1 MLSLKSG
8 FEIAKI
14 KDKKDKVID
23 TIYIKD
29 IDEDMHEEKHM
40 TEFVVKKSEHI
51 QLSYPS
57 KHFSMGVFGSSGVG
71 KSFFVGQ
78 FLLEFKKKYKN
89 TRPIYIFSPVKDDP
103 AFTKAGAIYIKIDD
117 SILTDPLQTHEF
129 SNGLVVFDDLES
141 VSKQYYPT
149 ILNFRNKCLEVG
161 RHDGIQTISISHTIQ
176 GHNST
181 KTVLNESDYVCVF
194 PRSNFSA
201 IQKLCTNHYGFGKE
215 DIQYIKNL
223 GKTSR
228 WVVIKRSYPSTII
241 SQFEVK
247 IV

>member
-1 MLSLKSG
+1 MISLKSG
-8 FEIAKI
+8 FEIAKV
-14 KDKKDKVID
+14 KDKKNKVVD

-29 IDEDMHEEKHM
+29 IDEDMGTEKHM
-40 TEFVVKKSEHI
+40 IDYIVKPSEHI
-51 QLSYPS
+51 QVSVPS

-71 KSFFVGQ
+71 KSYFVGQ

-89 TRPIYIFSPVKDDP
+89 NRPIYIFSPVKDDP

-117 SILTDPLQTHEF
+117 SILADPLQTHEF

-149 ILNFRNKCLEVG
+149 ILNFRDACLEIG
-161 RHDGIQTISISHTIQ
+161 RHNGIQTISISHTIQ
-176 GHNST
+176 GHNMT
-181 KTVLNESDYVCVF
+181 KKVINESDYITVF

-201 IQKLCTNHYGFGKE
+201 IQKLCVNQYGFGKE
-215 DIQYIKNL
+215 DIAYIKNI
-223 GKTSR
+223 GKKSR
-228 WVVIKRSYPSTII
+228 WVCIKRSYPSVII
-241 SQFEVK
+241 SEHEVK